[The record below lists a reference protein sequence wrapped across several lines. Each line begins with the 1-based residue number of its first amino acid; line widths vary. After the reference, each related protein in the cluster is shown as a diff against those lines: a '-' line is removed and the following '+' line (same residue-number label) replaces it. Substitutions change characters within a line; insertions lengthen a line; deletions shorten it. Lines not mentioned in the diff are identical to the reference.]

1 MNMSIIYILRSG
13 LLWNNYAYYSS
24 LLGMTICLYVIDCGA
39 GVLLGTVEGQ
49 GICAPDAGV
58 NLKKQKSTELEH
70 ASFIDVFCHK
80 T

>member
-1 MNMSIIYILRSG
+1 
-13 LLWNNYAYYSS
+13 
-24 LLGMTICLYVIDCGA
+24 MTICLYVIDCGA